1 MRVMDVVGLGVQ
13 KLEPSVME
21 EERGE
26 QSDKGS
32 DRTKKLVFRH
42 YCRSKMIGVL
52 NERLTIEQKGYI
64 EKSVFGWLLYLPSSI
79 KIGLPVVGEAID
91 LNKVGHRS
99 VCREYFPE
107 GKVDVRMVYEFLLE
121 EHQNFPIEHF
131 CSLYILVGISEFLVP
146 NRSGVVFPIIFDL
159 VSEFGSVP
167 RYNWGSLVFQ
177 YFVESVC
184 AASTTMKNETTKSH
198 IHVQGCA
205 YLLQVWFCHHFVTS
219 KSIYSTRVTKFPR
232 LLNWIDINIGD
243 KFMKSALAKGSV
255 VIDVGVSKEE
265 LCYGMVK
272 DACEKF
278 GIPFKKQNRGD
289 KEKLLFVVEEQTRVI
304 ADMQS
309 SINDLRKLVQAKNED
324 KNEEFVEEP
333 VWGREHGC
341 QSTPVQHDQQT
352 PVAERGFKMQQ
363 SGMYD
368 RMKAQPRI
376 RVKSVVKRSPY
387 TAGRSSSFRSF
398 RPCCLESLRT
408 LVVGSR
414 LAQDGRP
421 CSARSGGSS
430 MLRSLRTFVLD
441 PVAQDGRPYC
451 ARSGRSSML
460 RSLRTLVLAPLALK
474 RSATVLYRP
483 VPFSPPPISSSLV
496 NSPGPNS
503 FHV

>member
-1 MRVMDVVGLGVQ
+1 
-13 KLEPSVME
+13 ME

-32 DRTKKLVFRH
+32 DRTKK
-42 YCRSKMIGVL
+42 
-52 NERLTIEQKGYI
+52 
-64 EKSVFGWLLYLPSSI
+64 
-79 KIGLPVVGEAID
+79 
-91 LNKVGHRS
+91 
-99 VCREYFPE
+99 
-107 GKVDVRMVYEFLLE
+107 
-121 EHQNFPIEHF
+121 
-131 CSLYILVGISEFLVP
+131 
-146 NRSGVVFPIIFDL
+146 
-159 VSEFGSVP
+159 
-167 RYNWGSLVFQ
+167 
-177 YFVESVC
+177 
-184 AASTTMKNETTKSH
+184 
-198 IHVQGCA
+198 
-205 YLLQVWFCHHFVTS
+205 VWFCHHFVTS

-289 KEKLLFVVEEQTRVI
+289 KGKLLFVVEEQTRVI

-309 SINDLRKLVQAKNED
+309 SLNDLRKLVQAKNED

-333 VWGREHGC
+333 LTLVLL
-341 QSTPVQHDQQT
+341 PVV
-352 PVAERGFKMQQ
+352 PPLLLGVAEDARRRF
-363 SGMYD
+363 
-368 RMKAQPRI
+368 
-376 RVKSVVKRSPY
+376 SV
-387 TAGRSSSFRSF
+387 
-398 RPCCLESLRT
+398 RT
-408 LVVGSR
+408 LVIPFLLPPVG
-414 LAQDGRP
+414 QDARP
-421 CSARSGGSS
+421 W
-430 MLRSLRTFVLD
+430 TFVLD